1 LSELIFVA
9 VGLCVDGAMGFATIG
24 FATIGLAMIGFAMI
38 GFATTI
44 ADAGAGVEEP
54 FEIESLTTGWTGFGA
69 SGGL

>member
-1 LSELIFVA
+1 
-9 VGLCVDGAMGFATIG
+9 MGFATIG
-24 FATIGLAMIGFAMI
+24 FATIGLAMI

>member
-24 FATIGLAMIGFAMI
+24 FATIGLAMI